1 MPKLLLPVIHWAQPQ
16 RADCVA
22 ACAKM
27 VLDYIGQPV
36 NYDRLLRLLQ
46 IDPEYGTAARN
57 IVRLSELG
65 VDVLYARGTLGDI
78 RGHLAANRPCIA
90 FVNTG
95 ELLYWK
101 ERTGHA
107 VVVVGIDD
115 EMVYLNDPAFANA
128 PQAASHGDF
137 LLAWLEMEEY
147 YAIIQQRGR

>member
-1 MPKLLLPVIHWAQPQ
+1 MPKRLLPVIHWTQPQ

-65 VDVLYARGTLGDI
+65 VDVLYARGT
-78 RGHLAANRPCIA
+78 
-90 FVNTG
+90 
-95 ELLYWK
+95 
-101 ERTGHA
+101 
-107 VVVVGIDD
+107 
-115 EMVYLNDPAFANA
+115 
-128 PQAASHGDF
+128 Q
-137 LLAWLEMEEY
+137 
-147 YAIIQQRGR
+147 

>member
-1 MPKLLLPVIHWAQPQ
+1 
-16 RADCVA
+16 
-22 ACAKM
+22 M

-95 ELLYWK
+95 E
-101 ERTGHA
+101 A
-107 VVVVGIDD
+107 IQIIDSPPPS
-115 EMVYLNDPAFANA
+115 VL
-128 PQAASHGDF
+128 
-137 LLAWLEMEEY
+137 
-147 YAIIQQRGR
+147 